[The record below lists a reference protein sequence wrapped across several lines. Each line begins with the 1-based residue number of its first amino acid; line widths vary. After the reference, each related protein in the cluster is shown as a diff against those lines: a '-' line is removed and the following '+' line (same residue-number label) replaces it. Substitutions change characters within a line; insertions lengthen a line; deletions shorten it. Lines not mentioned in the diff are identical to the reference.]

1 MLRVFVSSFVVCV
14 LFFQVTLFAQQP
26 SAPVAG
32 QVHNHAVHGPHGGDL
47 LEIGKEEFHAELVID
62 ETKKQLA
69 IFLMDS
75 KVKDFVA
82 LDATFLAVNLKMAG
96 KPVQIK
102 LKPMPQE
109 IDKPGFASRFG
120 ITSKELL
127 DALHGGHADA
137 KLALKI
143 GSKSYTVKLVHDHDH
158 AGHNHAPA
166 VKK

>member
-1 MLRVFVSSFVVCV
+1 MLRVFVSWFAAGV
-14 LFFQVTLFAQQP
+14 LFFQVPLFAQQP
-26 SAPVAG
+26 AAPVSG
-32 QVHNHAVHGPHGGDL
+32 EVHSHAEHGPHGGEL

-82 LDATFLAVNLKMAG
+82 LDVPFLAVNLKMAG
-96 KPVQIK
+96 KPVQMK

-143 GSKSYTVKLVHDHDH
+143 GSKAYAVKLVHDHDH
-158 AGHNHAPA
+158 AGHNHGPA